1 MSKRPIYER
10 LEGES
15 AKAFEGFVAYRDM
28 GITRSIREVAEKLG
42 KSRALLERWSSKYN
56 WVERAKVFDGDMDRK
71 AILEN
76 EKQRREMVKRHAN
89 LSSMFQSKL
98 VTRLNK
104 FDPNE
109 LSANDM
115 IKWFEVS
122 VKIERLSR
130 GESTDISEVTHSGE
144 VKETREYNIFQR
156 VDQYA
161 DLYKKMADRSRVS
174 SNDESDDN

>member
-1 MSKRPIYER
+1 MKYDFER
-10 LEGES
+10 LEHES
-15 AKAFEGFVAYRDM
+15 SKAFEGFVAYRDM

-42 KSRALLERWSSKYN
+42 KSRALLERWSSKYQ
-56 WVERAKVFDGDMDRK
+56 WVDRARAYDDYMDKK

-76 EKQRREMVKRHAN
+76 EKLRREMVKRHA
-89 LSSMFQSKL
+89 SASTMFQSK
-98 VTRLNK
+98 VVSRLNT

-109 LSANDM
+109 LSPNDL

-144 VKETREYNIFQR
+144 VKETHEYNLFQR

-161 DLYKKMADRSRVS
+161 DVYKKMSERGTIS
-174 SNDESDDN
+174 STDESDDN